1 MIKLE
6 DLPSADFKQFILD
19 IARKHNVNYVKT
31 ADDTLAETI
40 IRLSGDDVTMDEVE
54 HLIIALERAGVLAS
68 EAVVTLHVYYLREKY
83 DDNAT

>member
-19 IARKHNVNYVKT
+19 IARKNNVTYVKT
-31 ADDTLAETI
+31 AKDTLAETI
-40 IRLSGDDVTMDEVE
+40 TNLSDDEVKMDEVE
-54 HLIIALERAGVLAS
+54 HLIIALERAGVLDS

-83 DDNAT
+83 DDNAS